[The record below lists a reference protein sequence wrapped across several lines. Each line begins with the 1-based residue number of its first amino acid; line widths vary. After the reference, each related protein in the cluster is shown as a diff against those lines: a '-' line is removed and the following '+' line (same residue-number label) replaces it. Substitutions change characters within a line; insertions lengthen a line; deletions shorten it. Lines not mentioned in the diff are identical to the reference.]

1 MNGSWSA
8 LRACR
13 LALALGLGVL
23 ALGAAAQQLG
33 DLEKKSTLSDADRA
47 KRDADK
53 VFQWIKFNADKAPAK
68 PAAPAPA
75 APKPAPVA
83 KAAPRHEAPAPS
95 PKLED
100 LQNKP
105 EPAVAAVAASPASEP
120 VQLAAASPKLTPP
133 PPAAVAPAPEPE
145 PEPEVA
151 LKLIDKVEPEIPR
164 QLLSS
169 VRNGLVV
176 VKFTVEPNGAVT
188 GAEAIKSSHRKLS
201 VAAVDAV
208 NQWRFAP
215 IPRSRE
221 VSVEIGF
228 QAE

>member
-1 MNGSWSA
+1 MNSFLSTTSLGR
-8 LRACR
+8 LV
-13 LALALGLGVL
+13 LALSLGML
-23 ALGAAAQQLG
+23 ALGAGAQQLG
-33 DLEKKSTLSDADRA
+33 DLEKKSALSDAERA

-75 APKPAPVA
+75 PVRPVA

-95 PKLED
+95 PKAEE

-105 EPAVAAVAASPASEP
+105 EPAVATVASSSPAPEP
-120 VQLAAASPKLTPP
+120 VQLATASPKLNPP
-133 PPAAVAPAPEPE
+133 PPAAVAPAAAPE

-151 LKLIDKVEPEIPR
+151 LKLVNKVEPEIPR

-176 VKFTVEPNGAVT
+176 VKFTVEPNGAVS

-201 VAAVDAV
+201 VAAIDAV
-208 NQWRFAP
+208 SQWRFAP

-221 VSVEIGF
+221 VTVEIGF

>member
-1 MNGSWSA
+1 MNSFSSTTS
-8 LRACR
+8 LCR
-13 LALALGLGVL
+13 LLLAMSLGMLT
-23 ALGAAAQQLG
+23 LGAGAQQLG
-33 DLEKKSTLSDADRA
+33 DLEKKAALSDADRA

-53 VFQWIKFNADKAPAK
+53 VFQWIKFNADKAPPK
-68 PAAPAPA
+68 PAAPAPT
-75 APKPAPVA
+75 KPAVA

-95 PKLED
+95 RKVEEA
-100 LQNKP
+100 QNQP
-105 EPAVAAVAASPASEP
+105 EPALATVSPPPEP
-120 VQLAAASPKLTPP
+120 VQVAVASPTLNPP
-133 PPAAVAPAPEPE
+133 PPAAAALPASA

-151 LKLIDKVEPEIPR
+151 LQLINRVEPEIPR

-176 VKFTVEPNGAVT
+176 VKFTVEPSGAVT

-201 VAAVDAV
+201 VAAIDAV
-208 NQWRFAP
+208 SQWRFAP
-215 IPRSRE
+215 IPKPRD

>member
-1 MNGSWSA
+1 MNRFSPTTS
-8 LRACR
+8 LCR
-13 LALALGLGVL
+13 LALAIGLGVL
-23 ALGAAAQQLG
+23 ALGAGAQQLG
-33 DLEKKSTLSDADRA
+33 DLEKKSALSDAERA

-75 APKPAPVA
+75 PAKPVA

-95 PKLED
+95 RKVEEA
-100 LQNKP
+100 QTQP
-105 EPAVAAVAASPASEP
+105 EPALASAASSSPAPEP
-120 VQLAAASPKLTPP
+120 VQLAAASPTLNPP
-133 PPAAVAPAPEPE
+133 PPAAIAPAPEPE
-145 PEPEVA
+145 TEVA
-151 LKLIDKVEPEIPR
+151 LQLVSKVEPEIPR

-169 VRNGLVV
+169 VRSGLVV
-176 VKFTVEPNGAVT
+176 VKFTVEPNGAVS
-188 GAEAIKSSHRKLS
+188 GAEATKSSHRKLA
-201 VAAVDAV
+201 VAAIDAV

-215 IPRSRE
+215 IPKARE